1 MSVWFDCDSCWDGFL
16 DAAPC
21 LVEAVE
27 LVPADAAATFA
38 AIVEPSQRVRWSPGI
53 IDARWLTPPTY
64 GPGSERREVHR
75 ALRSDQRVVAWEPGR
90 RFSFYVTRAGT
101 PAASQLMEEFALTEE
116 PFGTRVRWRI
126 GWRLRLP
133 LRALGG
139 LTEGVAGRSLGSHLD
154 GLRRYLGGGAPR

>member
-1 MSVWFDCDSCWDGFL
+1 VSIWFDCDSCWDGFL

-21 LVEAVE
+21 RVEAVE
-27 LVPADAAATFA
+27 LVPASAEATFA
-38 AIVEPSQRVRWSPGI
+38 AIVEPAQRVRWSPGM
-53 IDARWLTPPTY
+53 IDARWLTPPPH
-64 GPGSERREVHR
+64 GPGSERRVNHE

-90 RFSFYVTRAGT
+90 RFSFYLTRAGT
-101 PAASQLMEEFALTEE
+101 PAASQFMEEFMLSDE

-139 LTEGVAGRSLGSHLD
+139 LSERAAGPMFRSYLG
-154 GLRRYLGGGAPR
+154 GLRRYLDAGAPK